1 MVASPPHRDLRLQP
15 CMVPDVELALDCGV
29 SGVVMEVP
37 ASHHLIEKAYRW
49 PVEKAIEASVE
60 ATNMPTTT
68 G

>member
-1 MVASPPHRDLRLQP
+1 
-15 CMVPDVELALDCGV
+15 MVPDVELALDCGV